1 MTRGIFQIGMELS
14 RTPPPESFSLRI
26 SRPPPSDLT
35 KIKVP
40 KFSACCAVYH
50 ARWRKKGIGTM
61 FKHIL
66 VATDGSELANKA
78 QTTGLELGQVLAA
91 KVTVLTVTSPFPMP
105 SYGNIPSGALIE
117 AYEKAVTENSERIL
131 AQAKDAADKLGIAC
145 ERLHV
150 TNENTAEGIMNTAK
164 SQSCDL
170 IVMASHGYRGVKRLL
185 LGSVA
190 TKVLT
195 LSEFPVLICR

>member
-1 MTRGIFQIGMELS
+1 LADIPSSGIACLLIA
-14 RTPPPESFSLRI
+14 
-26 SRPPPSDLT
+26 RPPLSDLT

-40 KFSACCAVYH
+40 KCCACCAVLDT
-50 ARWRKKGIGTM
+50 RWRMEGIGIM

-78 QTTGLELGQVLAA
+78 LTKGLELGQVLAA

-105 SYGNIPSGALIE
+105 SYGNIPSGPLIE

-150 TNENTAEGIMNTAK
+150 TNENTVEGILNTAK

-170 IVMASHGYRGVKRLL
+170 VVMASHGYRGVKRLL

-195 LSEFPVLICR
+195 LSELPVLIFR